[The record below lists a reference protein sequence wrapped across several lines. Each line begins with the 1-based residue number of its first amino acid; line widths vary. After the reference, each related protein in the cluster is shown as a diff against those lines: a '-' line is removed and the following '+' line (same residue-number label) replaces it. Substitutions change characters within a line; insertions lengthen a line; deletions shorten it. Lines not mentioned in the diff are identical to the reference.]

1 MWSEIIIALFICIVL
16 NYYVLRW
23 IKDNRKMRPK
33 GILAYLITPIL
44 YLCIRLL
51 MMKWVFITVFAL
63 AWIAIIIFLLRKSIH
78 YLTPQKFHPENEE
91 VLEPEIVDSKIDEP
105 IAYPE
110 KPTNSERVSGIAEIQ
125 TIHSD
130 PPSVGPDSQ
139 QQLNL
144 QHKAISIDEAAEI
157 QAEQHKKDRKLLMLQ
172 RVSFYATIYNLIF
185 CLFLIVRRAY
195 LQTDAEDDIIGLFG
209 TFQLNSIV
217 CLVITAIICK
227 LFDTFNNLTNLIQME
242 KRGYKFSL
250 FILLGIVCFF
260 YFRADFIT
268 LESLITQSYTN
279 QGIFFLVGIITFLL
293 AQLAFMTIDYPSFIR
308 YQFARKRDLKAII
321 ILNLFLFVLVM
332 IICEV
337 LLSGHKNRFDSS
349 HIFTLYPTALLFFLE
364 RKNYLQAKN
373 YVNRMDL

>member
-1 MWSEIIIALFICIVL
+1 
-16 NYYVLRW
+16 
-23 IKDNRKMRPK
+23 MRPK
-33 GILAYLITPIL
+33 GILAYLITPII

-63 AWIAIIIFLLRKSIH
+63 AWIAIIIFLLRKSIR

-91 VLEPEIVDSKIDEP
+91 LLEAEIVDSKIDEP

-110 KPTNSERVSGIAEIQ
+110 KPTNSERVSGIAEVQ
-125 TIHSD
+125 AIHSD
-130 PPSVGPDSQ
+130 PPSVEPGSPK
-139 QQLNL
+139 QLNL
-144 QHKAISIDEAAEI
+144 QHTAISVDEAAEI
-157 QAEQHKKDRKLLMLQ
+157 QAEQQKQDRRLLMLQ

-185 CLFLIVRRAY
+185 CLFLIIRRAY
-195 LQTDAEDDIIGLFG
+195 LQTDAENDIIGLFG
-209 TFQLNSIV
+209 TFQINCIV

-227 LFDTFNNLTNLIQME
+227 LFDTLNKLTNLIQME

-279 QGIFFLVGIITFLL
+279 QGIFFLVGIMTFLL

-337 LLSGHKNRFDSS
+337 LLSGLKNRFDSS
-349 HIFTLYPTALLFFLE
+349 HIFTLYPTVLLFFLE

>member
-1 MWSEIIIALFICIVL
+1 
-16 NYYVLRW
+16 
-23 IKDNRKMRPK
+23 MRPK

-91 VLEPEIVDSKIDEP
+91 VIEPEIVDNKLDEP

-110 KPTNSERVSGIAEIQ
+110 KPTNSERVSGIGEVQ

-130 PPSVGPDSQ
+130 PPSVGPDSP

-144 QHKAISIDEAAEI
+144 QHTAISVDEATEM
-157 QAEQHKKDRKLLMLQ
+157 QAEQQKKDRRLLMLQ

-185 CLFLIVRRAY
+185 CLFLIIRRAY

-217 CLVITAIICK
+217 CLVITAVICK
-227 LFDTFNNLTNLIQME
+227 LFDTLNRLTNLIQME
-242 KRGYKFSL
+242 KRGYKFLL
-250 FILLGIVCFF
+250 FILLGIICFF

-279 QGIFFLVGIITFLL
+279 QGVFFLVGIITFLL

-337 LLSGHKNRFDSS
+337 LLSGQKNRFDSS
-349 HIFTLYPTALLFFLE
+349 HIFTLYPTVLLFFLE